1 MTQNEFEELTNQSET
16 ELLLIESKDALN
28 KLKNGIVGTFEY
40 KNRSRDWKYFVFS
53 YKTTEWETVT
63 DIKQKYVR
71 QYWWRIEWILVTD
84 DSWREINKYS
94 RFWKW
99 E

>member
-40 KNRSRDWKYFVFS
+40 KNRSRD
-53 YKTTEWETVT
+53 
-63 DIKQKYVR
+63 
-71 QYWWRIEWILVTD
+71 
-84 DSWREINKYS
+84 
-94 RFWKW
+94 
-99 E
+99 